1 MSEVNNN
8 VTNEVNNE
16 VNNEVVEGSGG
27 TRAHNMSLEVVNT
40 DVKQKQDA
48 SRQTQRVKRGR
59 KIKYVTEEEKIEAR
73 RQQQREYRVRKKNEI
88 DKLKEE
94 IEKLKQRIEELER
107 EHDANHANKVC
118 NTNC

>member
-8 VTNEVNNE
+8 VTNEVT
-16 VNNEVVEGSGG
+16 NEVVEGSGG

-40 DVKQKQDA
+40 DVKQKQ
-48 SRQTQRVKRGR
+48 KRGR